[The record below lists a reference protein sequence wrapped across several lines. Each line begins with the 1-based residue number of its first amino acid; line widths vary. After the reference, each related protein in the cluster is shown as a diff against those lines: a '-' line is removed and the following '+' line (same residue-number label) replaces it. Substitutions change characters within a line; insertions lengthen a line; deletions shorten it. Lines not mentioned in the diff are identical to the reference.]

1 MSKLQ
6 TWILRKIFADLF
18 IQGPNHHINVARVY
32 QLAREVWREE
42 FTEDNRPTTDAMLRE
57 AFNATQFDV
66 TNADINEDT
75 VQLMKQLAMDKGCV
89 FSK

>member
-1 MSKLQ
+1 MTKLQ
-6 TWILRKIFADLF
+6 TWILRKIFANLF
-18 IQGPNHHINVARVY
+18 IQGSEHHNNVARVY
-32 QLAREVWREE
+32 QLAREVWHEE

-66 TNADINEDT
+66 RNDEMNEDT